1 MDKALCEAMLQAD
14 FYPHATDNIRLI
26 ETHISSVF
34 LTGEYAYKVKKAVNF
49 GFLDFSD
56 LTRRQFYCEEE
67 LRLNRRLAPDL
78 YLQLVPIYQHQDGYS
93 LQATNDASPIEY
105 AVKMRQFDPQNQL
118 DCLLARQQLSIEHM
132 EELAMQISN
141 FHQIAAIADDTL
153 PWGEQTDVTKPCFDN
168 FPIIEKILHDDSDA
182 MQQLAELNTWTSQQQ
197 AHLADTFKQRKQQQ
211 KIRECHGDMH
221 LGNIAVVNG
230 KITLFDCIEFNETFR
245 WVDVISDLA
254 FLLMDLQ
261 YNGRADFAHRLLN
274 AYLTQAGDYDGLE
287 VLQFYLV
294 YRALVRAKIASLQNN
309 KAVCLAYVQ
318 LAKRY
323 TQQQAPILA
332 ITYGV
337 SGSGK
342 SWGSRKICDEKGWI
356 HLRSDV
362 ERKRIAGVSLTDR
375 NAEDKLYESGMSRKT
390 YDQLHQF
397 AATAIKA
404 GYSVIVDATFLKQ
417 ADRQRF
423 QDLAEQ
429 LACDYQ
435 ILHFTASLERL
446 EQNIRQRQQRN
457 DDPSDA
463 TVEVMYQQREQW
475 LEPLIKDERQF
486 EQHFEQ

>member
-1 MDKALCEAMLQAD
+1 MDKALSEAMRQAA
-14 FYPHATDNIRLI
+14 FYPHATENIRLI

-34 LTGEYAYKVKKAVNF
+34 LTGKYAYKVKKAVNF
-49 GFLDFSD
+49 GFVDFSD
-56 LTRRQFYCEEE
+56 LSRRRFYCEEE

-78 YLQLVPIYQHQDGYS
+78 YRQLIPIYQHQGHYT
-93 LQATNDASPIEY
+93 LQANEATAPVEY

-118 DCLLARQQLSIEHM
+118 DCLLARQQLSMDHM
-132 EELAMQISN
+132 QALAEQIAD
-141 FHQIAAIADDTL
+141 FHQIAAIADETL
-153 PWGEQTDVTKPCFDN
+153 PWGEQTDVTQPCFAN
-168 FPIIEKILHDDSDA
+168 FPIIEEALQDDNDA
-182 MQQLAELNTWTSQQQ
+182 MSRLMELSTWTSQQQ
-197 AHLADTFKQRKQQQ
+197 AQLTETFKHRKQQQ

-221 LGNIAVVNG
+221 LGNIAMVDG

-274 AYLTQAGDYDGLE
+274 AYLSLTGDYQGLS
-287 VLQFYLV
+287 VLRFYWV
-294 YRALVRAKIASLQNN
+294 YRALVRAKIASLQHNT
-309 KAVCLAYVQ
+309 ATCLAYVQ
-318 LAKRY
+318 LASRY
-323 TQQQAPILA
+323 TQAATPVLA
-332 ITYGV
+332 ITHGL

-342 SWGSRKICDEKGWI
+342 SWGSRQICDEKGWI

-362 ERKRIAGVSLTDR
+362 ERKRLAGVSLTDR
-375 NAEDKLYESGMSRKT
+375 QAESLLYQPGMSQKT
-390 YDQLHQF
+390 YDQLYQS
-397 AATAIKA
+397 ATTAIQA

-423 QDLAEQ
+423 HRLAQQ
-429 LACDYQ
+429 LGCPFQ

-463 TVEVMYQQREQW
+463 TVEVMHQQREQW